1 MIKKRQTRMKI
12 MEKPVSVL
20 DVAAYIL
27 EQQPIGNP
35 LTAWKLQKL
44 IYYCQA
50 WSLVWDE
57 IPLFKEKILAW
68 ANGPVVKELYN
79 KHKGLFYV
87 KEMLNGNQKHLSI
100 NQKDTIDHVLKAY
113 GEKSAQWLSDLTH
126 LEKPWIEARVGLEP
140 GERGAAEIQLSIM
153 HEYYSGVDIEGK
165 PIDS

>member
-1 MIKKRQTRMKI
+1 MNMKKKST
-12 MEKPVSVL
+12 VL

-27 EQQPIGNP
+27 DKQPKKHP

-57 IPLFKEKILAW
+57 TILFSEKILAW

-79 KHKGLFYV
+79 QHKGMFYV
-87 KEMLNGNQKHLSI
+87 KEMPRGRQDHLST

-113 GEKSAQWLSDLTH
+113 GDKTAQWLSDLTH
-126 LEKPWIEARVGLEP
+126 LEMPWIEARKGLKP
-140 GERGAAEIQLSIM
+140 GERGDSEIQLATM
-153 HEYYSGVDIEGK
+153 HEYYSGVDIEGQ
-165 PIDS
+165 PIDN